1 MQEILLI
8 KNMWISITLN
18 TSCSNNVE
26 FVILKVDTGYYSRY
40 FGCMKSLLSLND
52 FWDYNN

>member
-8 KNMWISITLN
+8 KNMWISITLD